1 MRVSRRRGQL
11 RLRLLP
17 PEAAALGQLFDEL
30 DALIADPQ
38 PEDPVV
44 QRLYPAA
51 YRDDDAAEREYRE
64 LTETSLREEQSERLA
79 ACRAD
84 LASGSEIGLDA
95 DAATRW
101 IQALNDLRL
110 AIGTRLGVTEDD
122 VPAGEHESRTIYY
135 WLTHLQ
141 DDIVQGL
148 MGR

>member
-1 MRVSRRRGQL
+1 MRVTRRRGQL

-17 PEAAALGQLFDEL
+17 PEAEALGQLFDEL
-30 DALIADPQ
+30 DSLIADPQ

-51 YRDDDAAEREYRE
+51 YRDDEAAEREYRE
-64 LTETSLREEQSERLA
+64 LTESSLREEQAERLA

-84 LASGSEIGLDA
+84 LASGTEIGLDA
-95 DAATRW
+95 EAGTRW

-110 AIGTRLGVTEDD
+110 AVGTRLGVTEDD
-122 VPAGEHESRTIYY
+122 VPSGEHESRMIYY

-141 DDIVQGL
+141 DDIVQAL
-148 MGR
+148 MR

>member
-11 RLRLLP
+11 RLRLLA
-17 PEAAALGQLFDEL
+17 PEAEALGQLFDEL
-30 DALIADPQ
+30 DSLIADPQ

-51 YRDDDAAEREYRE
+51 YRDDEAAEREYRE

-84 LASGSEIGLDA
+84 LASGTEIGLDA
-95 DAATRW
+95 EAGTRW

-110 AIGTRLGVTEDD
+110 AVGTRLGVTEDD
-122 VPAGEHESRTIYY
+122 VPSGEHESRMIYY

-141 DDIVQGL
+141 DDIVQAL
-148 MGR
+148 MHR

>member
-51 YRDDDAAEREYRE
+51 YRDDEAAEREYRE

-84 LASGSEIGLDA
+84 LASGSDIGLDA
-95 DAATRW
+95 DAGTRW
-101 IQALNDLRL
+101 IQTLNDLRL